1 MKKIILI
8 FNYKSFKFNYD
19 IDETLELSINSDNR
33 HEFLVKKFKDL
44 LGEDLL
50 ESFVDQMYE
59 EEGRLVYYKINK
71 LDEFINMLNGLDK
84 EQLCC
89 LDEVRSADSGTALWI
104 NKFQYDS
111 EYLSANSKNY
121 L

>member
-1 MKKIILI
+1 
-8 FNYKSFKFNYD
+8 
-19 IDETLELSINSDNR
+19 
-33 HEFLVKKFKDL
+33 
-44 LGEDLL
+44 
-50 ESFVDQMYE
+50 MYE
-59 EEGRLVYYKINK
+59 EEGRLVYYKIN
-71 LDEFINMLNGLDK
+71 ELDK

-89 LDEVRSADSGTALWI
+89 LDEVQSADSGTALCI